1 MDFEKYMHLERLG
14 NDEVEGITEGVVY
27 AFPKLDGTNGQLWWD
42 EEKGLQAGSRNRVLS
57 VGSDNAGFYAHALAD
72 TRYTDLFA
80 GFPEVRLYGEWLVPH
95 SLQTYRDDAWR
106 KFYVFDIMGPN
117 GDLYHYDRVQNILD
131 AYDIDYLAPLAI
143 LKNPSYEQLQGVLER
158 NVFLIK
164 DGEGVGEG
172 IVLKNYNWSNRFG
185 RVVWAKMITNAFK
198 EVHHKEMGAPIIN
211 GDLVEEKIVNEFVN
225 QHLVDKVVAKITL
238 QHDGWNSKYIG
249 QLLGVVWYDLITE
262 EAWNFIKKFN
272 NPRVDFKLL
281 QRLTISKV
289 KEIRSDLF

>member
-1 MDFEKYMHLERLG
+1 MNFEKYMHLERLG
-14 NDEVEGITEGVVY
+14 NDEVEGITEGIVY

-57 VGSDNAGFYAHALAD
+57 LESDNAGFMAHAVAD
-72 TRYTDLFA
+72 KRYTTFFRD
-80 GFPEVRLYGEWLVPH
+80 FPHLRLIGEWLVPH
-95 SLQTYRDDAWR
+95 SLKTYRDDAWR
-106 KFYVFDIMGPN
+106 KFYIFDVQHESG
-117 GDLYHYDRVQNILD
+117 GYYTYDQYKILLSS
-131 AYDIDYLAPLAI
+131 YNLDYLAPLAI

-262 EAWNFIKKFN
+262 EAWNFMKKFN

-281 QRLTISKV
+281 QRLTIAKV